1 MDSSDADPRT
11 LIKLDGSLLAH
22 GSDLEKLFGR
32 DPVHEQILEVV
43 SGCAEDPAI
52 IHYTKINFIKLATI
66 HKAQASDIQDVQLAS
81 LLQNVSLAQSD
92 ESAGLSSPDTE
103 YEKVLRDCVEQ
114 LRRLPKRKIEKKVI
128 ATYKR
133 IIDFTG
139 YHIPPVINKRSVD
152 DLAGVLI
159 AMTSDST
166 YEASPVTELLPPGD
180 RFRMNVIVHLA
191 LIGGKPANSWHFS
204 TLNYVTFS
212 GFMKKVLD
220 TLESGRRGQPERL
233 GYLTHQQ
240 KERGVWLSQAAA
252 DMESLELQRDAWQVV
267 DESNYKALMKIK
279 DKHVFLIHE
288 YQLGMPA
295 RIEEKANNGPKYWN
309 TWALN
314 EHSSLTAP
322 PAPPA
327 PEFLPAAD
335 GPVITPG
342 SRIMNV
348 LSTPR
353 HPPQGPSKEEQQA
366 IKKEKGKERKK
377 RRTQLKLALRSK

>member
-52 IHYTKINFIKLATI
+52 IHYTKVNFIKLATI

-92 ESAGLSSPDTE
+92 ESARLSPPHTE
-103 YEKVLRDCVEQ
+103 FEKVIRDCIEQ
-114 LRRLPKRKIEKKVI
+114 LHQFSKRNVEKKVI

-133 IIDFTG
+133 IIDSTG

-180 RFRMNVIVHLA
+180 RFRMNVIIHLA
-191 LIGGKPANSWHFS
+191 LIGGKPANFSHFS

-220 TLESGRRGQPERL
+220 TLASGRRGQTERL

-252 DMESLELQRDAWQVV
+252 DMASLELQRDAWQVV

-279 DKHVFLIHE
+279 DKHVFLIHVSF
-288 YQLGMPA
+288 LPA
-295 RIEEKANNGPKYWN
+295 RIEEKVNDGPKYWN
-309 TWALN
+309 TWALH
-314 EHSSLTAP
+314 EHPSLTAP
-322 PAPPA
+322 PT
-327 PEFLPAAD
+327 PEFLPAAN
-335 GPVITPG
+335 GPVIAPG
-342 SRIMNV
+342 SHTMDV
-348 LSTPR
+348 MSTPR
-353 HPPQGPSKEEQQA
+353 PPPQGPSKEEQQA

-377 RRTQLKLALRSK
+377 RRTQLKLALRRK

>member
-81 LLQNVSLAQSD
+81 AR
-92 ESAGLSSPDTE
+92 LSPPHTE
-103 YEKVLRDCVEQ
+103 FENIIRDCIEQ
-114 LRRLPKRKIEKKVI
+114 LCRLPKRKIEKKVI

-133 IIDFTG
+133 IIDSTG

-220 TLESGRRGQPERL
+220 TLASGRRGQPERL

-279 DKHVFLIHE
+279 HKHVFLIHE

-309 TWALN
+309 TWALT

-322 PAPPA
+322 PAP
-327 PEFLPAAD
+327 EFLPAVD
-335 GPVITPG
+335 GPVIAPG
-342 SRIMNV
+342 SHTMDV
-348 LSTPR
+348 MLTPR
-353 HPPQGPSKEEQQA
+353 PPPQGPSKEEQQA

>member
-52 IHYTKINFIKLATI
+52 IHYTKVNFIKLATI

-81 LLQNVSLAQSD
+81 LLQN
-92 ESAGLSSPDTE
+92 
-103 YEKVLRDCVEQ
+103 DCVEQ
-114 LRRLPKRKIEKKVI
+114 LRRLPQRKIEKMVI

-191 LIGGKPANSWHFS
+191 LIGGNPANSWHFS

-220 TLESGRRGQPERL
+220 ALASGRRGQPERL

-322 PAPPA
+322 PAP
-327 PEFLPAAD
+327 EFLPAAD
-335 GPVITPG
+335 SP
-342 SRIMNV
+342 
-348 LSTPR
+348 
-353 HPPQGPSKEEQQA
+353 GPSKEEQQA

-377 RRTQLKLALRSK
+377 RRTQLKMALRRK